1 MAKPE
6 ETSEL
11 DDIEALN
18 YAYYTSIMV
27 ETEKEFKQKIQDG
40 YKTDRKYAKIIK
52 FIDNCAE
59 NQYKEI

>member
-1 MAKPE
+1 VAKRE

-18 YAYYTSIMV
+18 YAYYTSIMA
-27 ETEKEFKQKIQDG
+27 EIEKEFKQKVQDG
-40 YKTDRKYAKIIK
+40 YKTDRKYAKVIK
-52 FIDNCAE
+52 FIEVCTE